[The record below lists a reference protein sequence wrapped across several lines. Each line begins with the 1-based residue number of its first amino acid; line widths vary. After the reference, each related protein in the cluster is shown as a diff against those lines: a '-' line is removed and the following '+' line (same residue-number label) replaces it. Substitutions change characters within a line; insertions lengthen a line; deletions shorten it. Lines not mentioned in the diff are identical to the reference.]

1 LTADGYNDI
10 LWDEPDK
17 ISDVGF
23 IPPQL
28 IPNGL
33 LFGLIAIAAVFLI
46 TMQRRTHM
54 EGWTPIP
61 DVDSKFVR

>member
-1 LTADGYNDI
+1 LAADGYNEI
-10 LWDEPDK
+10 AWDEPDK

-23 IPPQL
+23 FPPQL
-28 IPNGL
+28 LPNGL
-33 LFGLIAIAAVFLI
+33 LFGLIAIVAVFLI